1 MSIRQNNISGSI
13 EQAAKHQ
20 RGLPLAR
27 AAALPPAL
35 RLAPHPIRAF
45 GQPSLAAQ
53 PRHGHVPQLCRQPL
67 FHRRCGHHAG
77 VRVRWESAART
88 WPNMQALVD
97 CGWELTHGRCTQR
110 RAGRRR
116 ALTQA
121 ATRTS
126 ARTDRR
132 PPSAGPSPSPPRRQ
146 LQQRHRCDNAAQR
159 EQSVASGRVH
169 MGSSRSYHRSTAAP
183 PPQDSG
189 GWS

>member
-13 EQAAKHQ
+13 CEQAAKHQ

-67 FHRRCGHHAG
+67 FHRRCGHRAG
-77 VRVRWESAART
+77 VRVRWESAECLQFIRARAFSSDSQMRRLLT
-88 WPNMQALVD
+88 GPRQRTKANMAQHASFGRLWL
-97 CGWELTHGRCTQR
+97 GSTHGRCTQR

-132 PPSAGPSPSPPRRQ
+132 PPSVGPLPSPPRRQ
-146 LQQRHRCDNAAQR
+146 LQQRRHTGNRGARHR
-159 EQSVASGRVH
+159 
-169 MGSSRSYHRSTAAP
+169 
-183 PPQDSG
+183 
-189 GWS
+189 

>member
-77 VRVRWESAART
+77 VRVRWESAECLQFIRASAFSSDSQMRRLLTRPRQRT
-88 WPNMQALVD
+88 KANMAQHASFGRLWLGVD
-97 CGWELTHGRCTQR
+97 SRPMY
-110 RAGRRR
+110 
-116 ALTQA
+116 
-121 ATRTS
+121 S
-126 ARTDRR
+126 A
-132 PPSAGPSPSPPRRQ
+132 
-146 LQQRHRCDNAAQR
+146 
-159 EQSVASGRVH
+159 ESG
-169 MGSSRSYHRSTAAP
+169 
-183 PPQDSG
+183 PPQSADPGCDSHVCPN
-189 GWS
+189 